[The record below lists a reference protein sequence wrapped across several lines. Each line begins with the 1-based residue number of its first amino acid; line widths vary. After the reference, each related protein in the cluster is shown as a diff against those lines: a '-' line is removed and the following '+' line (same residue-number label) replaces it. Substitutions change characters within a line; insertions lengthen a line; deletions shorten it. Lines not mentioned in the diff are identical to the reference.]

1 MVNQRKS
8 EGYAVV
14 EMECASTASCA
25 KFRGIQFA
33 QLLFTAD
40 TLANVEEHDT
50 RNWAKECFVNA
61 LKLAL
66 DAAAEM

>member
-1 MVNQRKS
+1 MLFRS
-8 EGYAVV
+8 DEGYAVV
-14 EMECASTASCA
+14 EMECASTAACA

-40 TLANVEEHDT
+40 TLANVEKHDT
-50 RNWAKECFVNA
+50 RNWAKECFVTA

-66 DAAAEM
+66 DAVTEL